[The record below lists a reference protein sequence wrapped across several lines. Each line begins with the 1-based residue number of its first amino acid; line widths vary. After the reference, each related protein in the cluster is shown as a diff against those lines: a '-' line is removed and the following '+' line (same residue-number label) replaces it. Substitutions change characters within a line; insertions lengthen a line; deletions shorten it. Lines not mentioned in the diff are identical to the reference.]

1 MQYLLDDQ
9 SADIAYLCPVTHQT
23 VLGSYF
29 NNTWTSISDES
40 CGDGWFQLTFSGA
53 CVAQSTVDSR

>member
-1 MQYLLDDQ
+1 MLYLLDDQ

-53 CVAQSTVDSR
+53 CAAQ